1 MGNVADGGLSRVFRT
16 EFAGPSGSACCRTNL
31 LGIGMLCAPAH
42 GSVGDLVFARC
53 AGERDSDSSAAG
65 VVVMGALEPHRATIP
80 PHGHFPQ
87 PRSGGTWKPGTG
99 VPGEGETKRVPSGT
113 AQEPRRTRRYRK
125 RSG

>member
-1 MGNVADGGLSRVFRT
+1 MGNFADGGLSRVFRT

-31 LGIGMLCAPAH
+31 LGIGILRSTA
-42 GSVGDLVFARC
+42 DWRRRYLVFAGC
-53 AGERDSDSSAAG
+53 AGERDGDSSAAG
-65 VVVMGALEPHRATIP
+65 AAVMGALEPHRATIP

-113 AQEPRRTRRYRK
+113 AQEPRRT
-125 RSG
+125 